1 MRLRLVALTVLLAVA
16 AVSGARAEAPRDIWP
31 QVTSAARDGDLT
43 QATKKANELT
53 DTGRAYG
60 LKTYPVYAT
69 GAAGLSYQSD
79 RAVKKELAGWAAGTA
94 NQLDA
99 KNPAVTFTL
108 ADEAAA
114 QNSWAR
120 ALPAALRGLGQTI
133 SNYRTGLLGR
143 VDLLI
148 VLSVAVAFTTILFA
162 IALFIRYGRSMAHD
176 FRETLG
182 SKLRGGSVS
191 VLAFALLFLPIF
203 LWLGPMWLV
212 FYWLIIFFGYAN
224 ARERTLIIV
233 LGLLA
238 AALPL
243 VLDLSAHWGAGVE
256 SPVVMSAISSQ
267 EGSYQPEALRRL
279 NEVVAIVPDNAT
291 LHILL
296 GNMYVYEGNEQE
308 AADHYRRAIQI
319 DDPPG
324 AHVNLGNLHFLQND
338 YAAAITEY
346 SRAQKRDPNM
356 AIAFYND
363 SVASGETYKFQEQGQ
378 KLERAKQANQRLIEE
393 LSQNPPAQK
402 IAMYHPTVSEAWDV
416 SSAIARRGVART
428 LFGNYS
434 YFDPQTSAMNPVTI
448 GGLAAVLLAMLVWM
462 KRRRA
467 GYAGSCIKCGRTF
480 CHRCKSARESATY
493 CTQCIHI
500 YLKRDGVALA
510 TKRAKL
516 DEVSDHQAG
525 TLRRN
530 KLFATFLPGSAQLL
544 EGRTSIGVLGMFLFF
559 FFVCSALG
567 VGRLAPAIGPVAST
581 AQLAVRVVAIAVAAI
596 LWFTMSFPVYRRRAV
611 VA

>member
-1 MRLRLVALTVLLAVA
+1 MRLRLVALTVLLAFA
-16 AVSGARAEAPRDIWP
+16 AVPGALAEAPRDIWP

-43 QATKKANELT
+43 QATKKANDLT

-60 LKTYPVYAT
+60 LKTYPLYAT
-69 GAAGLSYQSD
+69 AAAGLSYQSD
-79 RAVKKELAGWAAGTA
+79 RAVKKELAGWAAATTT
-94 NQLDA
+94 QLDP
-99 KNPAVTFTL
+99 KYPAVAFTL
-108 ADEAAA
+108 ADEGAAA
-114 QNSWAR
+114 NSWGK
-120 ALPAALRGLGQTI
+120 ALPTAVRGLVLTL
-133 SNYRTGLLGR
+133 SNYRTRLLGQ
-143 VDLLI
+143 VDLLV
-148 VLSVAVAFTTILFA
+148 VLSVAVALTTILFA
-162 IALFIRYGRSMAHD
+162 ISLFIRYGRSMGHD

-182 SKLRGGSVS
+182 RRLRGGSVS
-191 VLAFALLFLPIF
+191 VLGFALLFLPIF

-224 ARERTLIIV
+224 ARERSLIVILGIV
-233 LGLLA
+233 T

-279 NEVVAIVPDNAT
+279 NEVVTIVPDNPT

-308 AADHYRRAIQI
+308 AADHYRQAIQI
-319 DDPPG
+319 NDPAG

-338 YAAAITEY
+338 YVAAITEY
-346 SRAQKRDPNM
+346 GKAQKLDPEL

-378 KLERAKQANQRLIEE
+378 KLERAKKVDQKLIEN

-402 IAMYHPTVSEAWDV
+402 IAMYHPSLSDAWAE
-416 SSAIARRGVART
+416 SAAIARKGVARS

-448 GGLAAVLLAMLVWM
+448 GGLTAVLLAMLVWM

-467 GYAGSCIKCGRTF
+467 GYAGS
-480 CHRCKSARESATY
+480 
-493 CTQCIHI
+493 
-500 YLKRDGVALA
+500 
-510 TKRAKL
+510 
-516 DEVSDHQAG
+516 
-525 TLRRN
+525 
-530 KLFATFLPGSAQLL
+530 
-544 EGRTSIGVLGMFLFF
+544 
-559 FFVCSALG
+559 
-567 VGRLAPAIGPVAST
+567 
-581 AQLAVRVVAIAVAAI
+581 
-596 LWFTMSFPVYRRRAV
+596 
-611 VA
+611 